1 MNGRGDLQMIKESLK
16 DLAQAVCEKLLPN
29 GRREGNLYV
38 SHDPVQGDYDHKP
51 ALKVRLSGNVGGWE
65 QFRGGAE
72 GARKDILGLIEY
84 VLRTDTKGAL
94 AWSRDFLGLK
104 SMSRQEQEAMRQAA
118 SAKAQ
123 KRQKQDSD
131 RRQWRMK
138 KADELF
144 MARTMQIDPDRL
156 SIPGLQHALSY
167 FRNREIPL
175 EDVQFLSAQSF
186 RFSPQ
191 TEWWNG
197 AAFRTEGAARYK
209 TSSGPMFP
217 AVHSSMRS
225 PHGIVTACHCT
236 FLDPLQPIK
245 APVEPPKLIFGEASG
260 AVIEISYGF
269 VGKPFWATMEPDVV
283 IICEGVETGLSL
295 ALAAPEARVWAGG
308 SITNMGNAPVWLDC
322 VSQIILARDNNHG
335 NPTAQKQIQQTLDK
349 LESWGKPLTVINS
362 HLGDDFND
370 LMKGE

>member
-1 MNGRGDLQMIKESLK
+1 MNGRGDLQEIKEMLK
-16 DLAQAVCEKLLPN
+16 DRAQEVCEKLLPN
-29 GRREGNLYV
+29 GRRDGNLYV

-51 ALKVRLSGNVGGWE
+51 ALKVRLRDNIGGWE

-72 GARKDILGLIEY
+72 GARKDILGLVEY

-94 AWSRDFLGLK
+94 AWARDFLGLR
-104 SMSRQEQEAMRQAA
+104 SMSRQEREAMQMAA
-118 SAKAQ
+118 SAKAK
-123 KRQKQDSD
+123 KRQKEDHD
-131 RRQWRMK
+131 RRLWRIK

-144 MARTMQIDPDRL
+144 SQRTMQIHPDRL
-156 SIPGLQHALSY
+156 DLPALRHALSY
-167 FRNREIPL
+167 FRSRDIPL
-175 EDVQFLSAQSF
+175 EEVTHLPAETF

-197 AAFRTEGAARYK
+197 AKFQTEGARRFK
-209 TSSGPMFP
+209 VSPGPMFP
-217 AVHSSMRS
+217 AVHSAMRS
-225 PHGIVTACHCT
+225 QHGIVTACHCT
-236 FLDPLQPIK
+236 FLDPLEPVK

-260 AVIEISYGF
+260 AVVEVSYGQF
-269 VGKPFWATMEPDVV
+269 GDPFWLSRHAGFV
-283 IICEGVETGLSL
+283 IICEGVETALSL
-295 ALAAPEARVWAGG
+295 AIAAPEARVWAGG

-322 VSQIILARDNNHG
+322 VGAIILARDNNHG
-335 NPTAQKQIQQTLDK
+335 NPTAQKQIQQTIDK